1 MLLGQL
7 GAAFNI
13 GEEEGDGASGE
24 FIHWLSLMPTQW
36 LIPSLAP
43 GPLTISNRIVFH
55 PSSHASLSTA
65 HRNRPAHRDSW
76 ACRLFHAARLRRRT
90 IAGHAQDDSARG
102 R

>member
-36 LIPSLAP
+36 PVPSSAR
-43 GPLTISNRIVFH
+43 GPLTIWNRIVFH
-55 PSSHASLSTA
+55 PSSHASLSTD
-65 HRNRPAHRDSW
+65 HRNRLAHRDSL
-76 ACRLFHAARLRRRT
+76 ACPPFHAARLRRRT
-90 IAGHAQDDSARG
+90 IAGHVQDDSARG